1 MASASPIYP
10 PVDVL
15 KQVAER
21 VWIVDS
27 GPIRVMGMPLP
38 VRMTVIQ
45 LADGGIWVHS
55 PTPYNDQL
63 RCEIE
68 RMGPIHHLIAPSY
81 AHWRFLLQW
90 QQACPGAIAWATP
103 NLRRR
108 RQVRNSGVRLDRD
121 LTPQPPPDWEGEIEQ
136 VIVRGVGGFTE
147 VVFYH
152 LLSRTLVLVDLVQNI
167 EPEKIPRA
175 LRPASRLIGIQAP
188 SGRAPVYLRWVVRL
202 KRREAAQAAAHI
214 LAWEPKRVIFAHGSW
229 WDRDGSVALR
239 ESLGWMAR

>member
-1 MASASPIYP
+1 MASASPTYP

-27 GPIRVMGMPLP
+27 GPIRAMGIPLP

-63 RCEIE
+63 RRDIE
-68 RMGPIHHLIAPSY
+68 RIGPIHHLIAPSY
-81 AHWRFLLQW
+81 AHWMFLLQW

-121 LTPQPPPDWEGEIEQ
+121 LTPHPPPDWEGELEQ

-152 LLSRTLVLVDLVQNI
+152 LPSRTLVLVDLIQNI
-167 EPEKIPRA
+167 EPQKIPWA
-175 LRPASRLIGIQAP
+175 LRLPFRLVGVLAP
-188 SGRAPVYLRWVVRL
+188 DGGAPVDLRWVVRL
-202 KRREAAQAAAHI
+202 KRREAARAAARI
-214 LAWEPKRVIFAHGSW
+214 FEWKPERVIFAHGSW
-229 WDRDGSVALR
+229 WDRDGSAALR
-239 ESLGWMAR
+239 RSLGWMSS